1 MKSTG
6 TLARLVEGSMDS
18 EAWRAAGC
26 AIRLCPALSAVAPS
40 AAVMEQ
46 NSLLDRC
53 FMLIFVSLSLFEISA
68 GYPTLFT
75 AVARETAASAPPTP
89 SIPVCREESRTF
101 RSWTYGATCFI
112 DHVCDRAMSIQ
123 EYSHRIVNR
132 HACGFWNEDRAI
144 LDNLRAHIEIGVHAE
159 SPRLVRIDLVRNDIG
174 LVPVGASAHP

>member
-6 TLARLVEGSMDS
+6 TLARLVEGAMDS

-53 FMLIFVSLSLFEISA
+53 FMLIFVSHSLFEINA
-68 GYPTLFT
+68 GYRAPLRASVRDAT
-75 AVARETAASAPPTP
+75 AFSTSGSMVTDSPWLR
-89 SIPVCREESRTF
+89 IVCEVSRAF
-101 RSWTYGATCFI
+101 RGWTYGATCFI

-123 EYSHRIVNR
+123 EYSHRIR
-132 HACGFWNEDRAI
+132 S
-144 LDNLRAHIEIGVHAE
+144 AE
-159 SPRLVRIDLVRNDIG
+159 RR
-174 LVPVGASAHP
+174 VGKE